1 MYDSGFF
8 AKVRQ
13 FQVPWSG
20 GTACNP
26 TFYRDF
32 TGVDLAFLTPTKH
45 VLARLPSRRMKP
57 LRMTPWHAITV
68 ISLFEYRDTDIGPY
82 NEVCMSFPITL
93 DKPAGLLL
101 GAMRELNRGPM
112 AYIWHLP
119 VTTEIARDL
128 GIEAA
133 NYPKFLAD
141 IEFGRENGWLSCHLS
156 EGSRDILTISVR
168 ELDTKPRGHSRVY
181 PITFRDDYI
190 LRCEEVF
197 NMPQFGQS
205 QKSADA
211 RLELG
216 DHSIAEELR
225 GLKLGR
231 LLRIQ
236 YMPHNQAILTPPL
249 ESYPM

>member
-1 MYDSGFF
+1 MYNADFF
-8 AKVRQ
+8 TEVRQ

-32 TGVDLAFLTPTKH
+32 TGVDLVFLTPARR
-45 VLARLPSRRMKP
+45 VLAQLPSRRMKP
-57 LRMTPWHAITV
+57 LRVTRWHAITV

-82 NEVCMSFPITL
+82 NEICMSFPITL
-93 DKPAGLLL
+93 DKPAGILL
-101 GAMRELNRGPM
+101 GAMRELNRDLM

-128 GIEAA
+128 GIEVA

-141 IEFGRENGWLSCHLS
+141 IEFNRNNGWLSCHLS
-156 EGSRDILTISVR
+156 EGGHDILTLRVR

-190 LRCEEVF
+190 LRCEEIL

-216 DHSIAEELR
+216 DHPVADELR

-249 ESYPM
+249 ESYPK